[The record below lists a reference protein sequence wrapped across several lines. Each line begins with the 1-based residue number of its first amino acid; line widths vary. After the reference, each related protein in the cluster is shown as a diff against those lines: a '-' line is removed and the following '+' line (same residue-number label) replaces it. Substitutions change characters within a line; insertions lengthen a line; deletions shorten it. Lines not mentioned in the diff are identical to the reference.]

1 MNYNFDLPTDRRG
14 TYSLKWDVAANE
26 LPMWVADMDFETAP
40 EIKEAIQKRAG
51 HGVFGYTVVPEEW
64 YRAIED
70 WWQVRH
76 HFHMEKEWMIFC
88 TGVVPAISSIVRKM
102 TTVGEKIVLLTP
114 VYNIFFNSIVNNGRY
129 VLECPLR
136 YENGEYSIDFCELE
150 AKLADPQTS
159 MMLFC
164 NPHNPVGKIWDRHTM
179 EKIGHLRHKVWR
191 GLNTDE
197 AAEPNVFAMSAA
209 IAAWRN
215 GAPWLEELRK
225 YLYENKREAAEFLGT
240 QIPEVSLVSSEATYL
255 LWIDCRRITEKDV
268 ELKDFLRRETG
279 LYLCEGSEYGKAG
292 EGFLRM
298 NAACPRERLKDG
310 LMRLK
315 RGIEAFVRL
324 PERRIQ

>member
-102 TTVGEKIVLLTP
+102 TTVGGENRASDAG

-136 YENGEYSIDFCELE
+136 YENGEYSIDFCEL
-150 AKLADPQTS
+150 KQ
-159 MMLFC
+159 
-164 NPHNPVGKIWDRHTM
+164 N
-179 EKIGHLRHKVWR
+179 WR
-191 GLNTDE
+191 
-197 AAEPNVFAMSAA
+197 
-209 IAAWRN
+209 I
-215 GAPWLEELRK
+215 
-225 YLYENKREAAEFLGT
+225 
-240 QIPEVSLVSSEATYL
+240 
-255 LWIDCRRITEKDV
+255 RRQV
-268 ELKDFLRRETG
+268 
-279 LYLCEGSEYGKAG
+279 
-292 EGFLRM
+292 
-298 NAACPRERLKDG
+298 
-310 LMRLK
+310 
-315 RGIEAFVRL
+315 
-324 PERRIQ
+324 